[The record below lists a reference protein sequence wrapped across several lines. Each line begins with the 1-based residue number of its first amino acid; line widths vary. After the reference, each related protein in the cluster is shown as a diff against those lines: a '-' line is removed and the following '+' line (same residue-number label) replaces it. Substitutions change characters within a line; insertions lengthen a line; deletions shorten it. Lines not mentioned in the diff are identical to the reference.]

1 MKQHRHRPLTLTCWL
16 IIITLSLVIWP
27 KLSNA
32 AQATVKL
39 ADSNQSWSNGR
50 FFRTGLAASE
60 VGGVQL
66 VPMKV
71 LTTWKTTSTLPA
83 GLSQHTSATYG
94 SRIFVVGGNKLEGQ
108 ELVKTDSF
116 FTTKLRQGQLGQL
129 EDWIGQTGDPGETV
143 LPPLPIRLS
152 DTESLVV
159 EVGGKAYLLVLGG
172 QLGEGNLDDVTT
184 AEIYSY
190 EISENANG
198 QIIPKQWQT
207 VASRLPHEPD
217 YDESGVGRGSGA
229 RNLSAI
235 TLTVAGEQYIYLF
248 GGWSRTFIGGSYYD
262 EFFSDV
268 YRAKIS
274 AGSTRPTIDAWEE
287 VSDIRGLYEGMV
299 QDVPLAGA
307 ATVTFVDPADGST
320 GVYLIGGTNA
330 NNEYEANAYI
340 AKINVSNAGAAIQWL
355 DNGNMTETRIGHG
368 AVQAKGSITV
378 SGGSLNAE
386 SPSTSL
392 ARGYI
397 MDDLELYRP
406 QENAANFDLTQGALV
421 NARMFHTMETL
432 RDNQDGKDYAYIIG
446 GKVQINQNTQDPAS
460 PQVLVGDLDETPQDT
475 DSFVSD
481 GKYYSKVFDF
491 GEQAEYYSLSWT
503 TLISDGQDIDMQ
515 FRVGNDPQNM
525 GAIEDIPVAAQPGRN
540 TYSYTFN
547 PAKEA
552 RYFQFIATL
561 KASSVDRRSSPVL
574 DKVALD
580 VKRIGFPNVRVPL
593 NGASFAPSTIDASTT
608 NITPLVALT
617 NQAFDAQHPAL
628 DADWDAPGTFFVDIY
643 VTPPGVTPAPPQ
655 LGTVGVAWAEV
666 NKSLMKA
673 NMTDPYV
680 IPSTNWRPGSCVTGC
695 NAMNWRSVF
704 TTVGVYN
711 VYVMVDSSDNPAAQF
726 GNLVESETT
735 TTAGETDNVFGPFQV
750 EVTEF
755 SDLRIFVP
763 TVMAPPATGV
773 AQQSAPVLP
782 RYRVHTIGDSQ

>member
-16 IIITLSLVIWP
+16 IIITLSLVLWP
-27 KLSNA
+27 KSSNA

-71 LTTWKTTSTLPA
+71 LTTWKTASSLPE

-94 SRIFVVGGNKLEGQ
+94 SRIFVVGGNKLDGQ
-108 ELVKTDSF
+108 ELFKSDSF
-116 FTTKLRQGQLGQL
+116 FTTKLRPGQLGQL
-129 EDWIGQTGDPGETV
+129 EEWIGQTGEPGETV
-143 LPPLPIRLS
+143 LPPLPFRVS

-159 EVGGKAYLLVLGG
+159 EIGGKAYLLMLGG
-172 QLGEGNLDDVTT
+172 QRGEGNLDDVTT
-184 AEIYSY
+184 ADIYSY

-198 QIIPKQWQT
+198 QIIPKQWQL
-207 VASRLPHEPD
+207 VNSRLPHQPD
-217 YDESGVGRGSGA
+217 YDEAGGGRGSGA

-235 TLTVAGEQYIYLF
+235 TMTVAGEQYIYIF

-262 EFFSDV
+262 EYFSDV
-268 YRAKIS
+268 YRAKVT
-274 AGSTRPTIDAWEE
+274 AGSTRPQIGEWEE
-287 VSDIRGLYEGMV
+287 VSDIRGLYEGTV

-307 ATVTFVDPADGST
+307 ATVTFVDPVDNST

-340 AKINVSNAGAAIQWL
+340 AKINANDAGAPIQWL
-355 DNGNMTETRIGHG
+355 ENGNMTETRVGHG

-378 SGGSLNAE
+378 SGGSLNADA
-386 SPSTSL
+386 PSTSL

-421 NARMFHTMETL
+421 NARMYHSMETL
-432 RDNQDGKDYAYIIG
+432 RDDRDGKDYAYIIG

-460 PQVLVGDLDETPQDT
+460 PQVLFGDLDETPQET

-525 GAIEDIPVAAQPGRN
+525 GAIEDTGITPTPGKN
-540 TYSYTFN
+540 TYSYTLN
-547 PAKEA
+547 PPKEA

-561 KASSVDRRSSPVL
+561 KASSIDRRSSPVL
-574 DKVALD
+574 DKVSLD
-580 VKRIGFPNVRVPL
+580 VKRVGFPNVRVPL

-608 NITPLVALT
+608 NITPIVSII
-617 NQAFDAQHPAL
+617 NQAFDAAHPAL
-628 DADWDAPGTFFVDIY
+628 DGDWDAPGTFFVDIY
-643 VTPPGVTPAPPQ
+643 VTPPGVTPTPPQ
-655 LGTVGVAWAEV
+655 LGSVGVAWAEV
-666 NKSLMKA
+666 NKTLMKA
-673 NMTDPYV
+673 SMTDPYV
-680 IPSTNWRPGSCVTGC
+680 IPATNWRPGSCVTGC
-695 NAMNWRSVF
+695 SAVNWRGIF
-704 TTVGVYN
+704 TNVGTYN
-711 VYVMVDSSDNPAAQF
+711 IYIMVDSTDNPASQF
-726 GNLVESETT
+726 GNLVESETK

-763 TVMAPPATGV
+763 MVMAPPPATA
-773 AQQSAPVLP
+773 AQPNTAVLP

>member
-1 MKQHRHRPLTLTCWL
+1 MKQHRHRPLTLMCWL
-16 IIITLSLVIWP
+16 IIITLSLVMWP

-66 VPMKV
+66 VPQKV
-71 LTTWKTTSTLPA
+71 LTTWKTASTLPE
-83 GLSQHTSATYG
+83 GLSQLSSAVYG
-94 SRIFVVGGNKLEGQ
+94 SRIFVVGGNRLENQ
-108 ELVKTDSF
+108 ELVKSDAF
-116 FTTKLRQGQLGQL
+116 FTTKLRPGQLGQL
-129 EDWIGQTGDPGETV
+129 ESWIGQTGDSGAAV
-143 LPPLPIRLS
+143 LPPLPVRVA

-159 EVGGKAYLLVLGG
+159 EVDGKAYLLVLGG
-172 QLGEGNLDDVTT
+172 QRGEGNLDDVTT
-184 AEIYSY
+184 AAIYSY

-207 VASRLPHEPD
+207 LTSRLPHEPD
-217 YDESGVGRGSGA
+217 YGDDGPGRGSGA

-235 TLTVAGEQYIYLF
+235 TLTVAGEQYIYIF

-268 YRAKIS
+268 YRAPVS
-274 AGSTRPTIDAWEE
+274 GGSTRPEIGEWEN
-287 VSDIRGLYEGMV
+287 VGNIRGLYEGIV
-299 QDVPLAGA
+299 QPVPLAGA
-307 ATVTFVDPADGST
+307 ATVTFVDPIDGST

-340 AKINVSNAGAAIQWL
+340 AKINVHDAAAPIQWL
-355 DNGNMTETRIGHG
+355 ANGNMTETRIGHG
-368 AVQAKGSITV
+368 AVQSKGTITV

-386 SPSTSL
+386 APSTSL

-397 MDDLELYRP
+397 MNDLKLYQP
-406 QENAANFDLTQGALV
+406 QPNAANFDLNQGALV
-421 NARMFHTMETL
+421 NARMFHSMETL

-460 PQVLVGDLDETPQDT
+460 PQVLVGDLDEEPKET
-475 DSFVSD
+475 DNFVSD
-481 GKYYSKVFDF
+481 GRYYSKVFDF

-503 TLISDGQDIDMQ
+503 TLISDGQKIEMQ
-515 FRVGNDPQNM
+515 FRVGSDPQNM
-525 GAIEDIPVAAQPGRN
+525 GTIEDIPVTVAPGRN

-547 PAKEA
+547 PPKEA

-561 KASSVDRRSSPVL
+561 TTSVDRRFSPVL
-574 DKVALD
+574 DKVSLD

-593 NGASFAPSTIDASTT
+593 AGAKFDPPRIDGSTT
-608 NITPLVALT
+608 NITPVIT
-617 NQAFDAQHPAL
+617 IINQAFDAEHPAL

-643 VTPPGVTPAPPQ
+643 VTPPGVTPTAPQ

-666 NKSLMKA
+666 NKSLLKGG
-673 NMTDPYV
+673 MTEPYP
-680 IPSTNWRPGSCVTGC
+680 IPSTNWRPGSCVSGC
-695 NAMNWRSVF
+695 GTMNWRSVF
-704 TTVGVYN
+704 TTVGTYN
-711 VYVMVDSSDNPAAQF
+711 VYVMVDSTDNPAAQF

-735 TTAGETDNVFGPFQV
+735 TTAGETDNVFGPFTV
-750 EVTEF
+750 EVTEIE
-755 SDLRIFVP
+755 DNRVFVP
-763 TVMAPPATGV
+763 TVMAPPATSV

-782 RYRVHTIGDSQ
+782 RYRVHTIEDSQ